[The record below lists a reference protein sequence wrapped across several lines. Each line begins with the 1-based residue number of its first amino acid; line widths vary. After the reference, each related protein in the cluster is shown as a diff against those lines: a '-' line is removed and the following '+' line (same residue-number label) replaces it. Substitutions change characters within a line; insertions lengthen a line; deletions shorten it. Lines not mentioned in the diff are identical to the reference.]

1 LGYKKNWCNKLSYIT
16 YESLIL
22 TFVWSELMWSYVY
35 ISKDDQEN
43 DGTKCDEDISVEQ
56 ESSTLN
62 RAPKRDMNFD
72 SSTHRKDYQNG

>member
-1 LGYKKNWCNKLSYIT
+1 
-16 YESLIL
+16 
-22 TFVWSELMWSYVY
+22 MWSYVY

-72 SSTHRKDYQNG
+72 SSTHRKDYQNGQWTNLYENPDRNIAWH